1 MRHFDKLTRC
11 LALRRVLAAPLAL
24 GLALGVAA
32 LLAVEPVGA
41 AEGPLIVNTSR
52 APPTLDPV
60 NVCDITDHGFIAS
73 LYVALL
79 AYEDK
84 PIDGAPSGIAATQE
98 DTTKF
103 KGDLAKS
110 WNVSADGTKLT
121 FNLTP
126 GVKFPSGRPVD
137 AAAVA
142 ASLTRAWKSGKCG
155 TYFFEAA
162 QYGNTQSIEAVD
174 DLTVVITLA
183 KAEPLVLH
191 ALTQPNLAI
200 VDVKLVEEMGGDEW
214 LASHVA
220 GFGPYL
226 LEDYQPGVRAKFV
239 RNPTYFGKPAL
250 EAEVIVNFIAD
261 NATLLLQAR
270 NRNAHVTLGLQ
281 KSSVASLAD
290 HEGLSVIAVESSRW
304 QLIGLPNEVVPFD
317 NVKFREALTYAVPY
331 QQILD
336 KVAFGYAQIYYGPFP
351 PAFPSYNAELGAPRA
366 FDLDKA
372 RALIKESGVILPVAT
387 DMVIREGEFAHDQI
401 ATIVQST
408 WRELGVNVT
417 IQKLPASG
425 YQEAIYTETKQSTL
439 IRIDG
444 PSVTDPGWLFD
455 YDLRCASFF
464 NTSDYCNPAAE
475 ALLDEAHP
483 LLDESK
489 RQVYWD
495 KIAKMWVAD
504 SPRIPVYA
512 DIYTAIVS
520 DDVKVW
526 HYQQDGPFDLHR
538 WSR

>member
-1 MRHFDKLTRC
+1 MQW
-11 LALRRVLAAPLAL
+11 LASRRVLAVPLAF
-24 GLALGVAA
+24 GVALSVTA
-32 LLAVEPVGA
+32 LLAVEPAGA
-41 AEGPLIVNTSR
+41 AEGPLVVNTSR

-60 NVCDITDHGFIAS
+60 AVCDITDHGFISS

-84 PIDGAPSGIAATQE
+84 PIDSAPSGIAATQE

-183 KAEPLVLH
+183 RAEPLVMH

-261 NATLLLQAR
+261 NATPMSRSAC
-270 NRNAHVTLGLQ
+270 
-281 KSSVASLAD
+281 KSRRS
-290 HEGLSVIAVESSRW
+290 
-304 QLIGLPNEVVPFD
+304 
-317 NVKFREALTYAVPY
+317 
-331 QQILD
+331 
-336 KVAFGYAQIYYGPFP
+336 
-351 PAFPSYNAELGAPRA
+351 
-366 FDLDKA
+366 
-372 RALIKESGVILPVAT
+372 PV
-387 DMVIREGEFAHDQI
+387 
-401 ATIVQST
+401 
-408 WRELGVNVT
+408 
-417 IQKLPASG
+417 
-425 YQEAIYTETKQSTL
+425 
-439 IRIDG
+439 
-444 PSVTDPGWLFD
+444 
-455 YDLRCASFF
+455 
-464 NTSDYCNPAAE
+464 
-475 ALLDEAHP
+475 
-483 LLDESK
+483 
-489 RQVYWD
+489 
-495 KIAKMWVAD
+495 
-504 SPRIPVYA
+504 
-512 DIYTAIVS
+512 
-520 DDVKVW
+520 
-526 HYQQDGPFDLHR
+526 
-538 WSR
+538 